1 MVSTENT
8 TLIVAPCFYQD
19 NTTFEEMI
27 FCNKSINL
35 QVIKVELSSYQLQ
48 WKQKNTTKERAMQ
61 KCNKAKQFQTT
72 ICGCIS
78 SLANQIYIY
87 MCVCAVA
94 KAPPCARCGKGSGI
108 WLHSLT
114 LFFFYKRG
122 CFHYR
127 KQMSKRLKR

>member
-87 MCVCAVA
+87 VCVC
-94 KAPPCARCGKGSGI
+94 RCQISSMRKVREGVWHLVTQSY
-108 WLHSLT
+108 LV
-114 LFFFYKRG
+114 FFL
-122 CFHYR
+122 
-127 KQMSKRLKR
+127 QKRLFPL